1 MIERLDDLEFR
12 VLKEMDVFCD
22 RFQREVGDIRRR
34 LALAKKDFDARAEEL
49 HEKLVAGPVDADELR
64 EHMVK
69 KWNMTVES
77 CMNDDWW
84 VDITELRKKYPKW
97 ARAIVEGHYLPRDT
111 FEQWGRELLMEEVR
125 VNIQIKHIQDLRK
138 IAKEKEAEEQKQLE
152 TQWEE
157 LIACGYYGC

>member
-1 MIERLDDLEFR
+1 MTNIALVNGCGNEFR
-12 VLKEMDVFCD
+12 KLIKHLNLAELHILKQEKELIDRVEEISEMD
-22 RFQREVGDIRRR
+22 
-34 LALAKKDFDARAEEL
+34 
-49 HEKLVAGPVDADELR
+49 ADDLR

-77 CMNDDWW
+77 CMHDDWW
-84 VDITELRKKYPKW
+84 IDITELRKKYPKW

-138 IAKEKEAEEQKQLE
+138 IAKEKKEKEQKDIEEQ
-152 TQWEE
+152 WAE
-157 LIACGYYGC
+157 LQACGYYGC